1 MNKLGWTGAAL
12 AAMLVVGNV
21 KAQGDIVDVAS
32 ANGSF
37 KTLVAAVQ
45 AAGLVDVLKGKG
57 PFTVFA
63 PTDAAF
69 AKLPKEVLADLLK
82 PENKSKLVDILTYHV
97 VAANVPS
104 GDAAKL
110 DFASTV
116 QGGALRV
123 EKMMNGDVATLT
135 VDGAK
140 IVIPDVKA
148 TNGVIHVIDTVVL
161 PRPNI
166 AETAKSTGM
175 FKTLLAAAEAAGLVP
190 ALTGKDALT
199 VFAPTD
205 EAFAKLPAGTVETLL
220 KPENKDKLAAI
231 IKYHVVAGRA
241 LAKDVVA
248 KPEHATL
255 NGKTVKITTGKDG
268 VKINDARILKTDI
281 LAGNGVVHVIDSVI
295 LP

>member
-1 MNKLGWTGAAL
+1 MSKSGWIGAAL
-12 AAMLVVGNV
+12 AAVLAVGNV

-45 AAGLVDVLKGKG
+45 AAGLVDTLKGKG

-82 PENKSKLVDILTYHV
+82 PENKAKLVEILTYHV

-116 QGGALRV
+116 QGGALRI
-123 EKMMNGDVATLT
+123 EKTMNGETTVLS

-140 IVIPDVKA
+140 IVTADVKA
-148 TNGVIHVIDTVVL
+148 SNGVIHVIDTVVL

-166 AETAKSTGM
+166 AETAKSAGM
-175 FKTLLAAAEAAGLVP
+175 FKTLLAAADAAGLVP

-248 KPEHATL
+248 KPEHMTL
-255 NGKTVKITTGKDG
+255 NGKAVKVTTDKDG
-268 VKINDARILKTDI
+268 AKIGAARILKTDI
-281 LAGNGVVHVIDSVI
+281 LAGNGVIHVIDAVL